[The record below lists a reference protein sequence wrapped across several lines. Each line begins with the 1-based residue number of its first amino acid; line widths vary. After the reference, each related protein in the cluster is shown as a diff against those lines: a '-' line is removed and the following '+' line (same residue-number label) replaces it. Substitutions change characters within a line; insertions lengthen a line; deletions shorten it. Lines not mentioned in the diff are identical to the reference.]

1 MARATKNVMRSS
13 GPRKVMMAG
22 VEWEE
27 QYGCYTAVLNDW
39 MELNVAHL
47 NGEYHMQVCGRRLT
61 KAANTKE
68 EGAERVVKCALIM
81 ARGIVDLLE
90 GAE

>member
-1 MARATKNVMRSS
+1 MARAKNAMRSS
-13 GPRKVMMAG
+13 GPQMVTMAG

-27 QYGCYTAVLNDW
+27 QYGCYTARLNGW
-39 MELNVAHL
+39 MELSVAHV
-47 NGEYHMQVCGRRLT
+47 NGAYRIRVAGRALELT
-61 KAANTKE
+61 SKTP
-68 EGAERVVKCALIM
+68 EGAASRAVEVAYRM